1 MADKRRLVS
10 EDLYKLV
17 FVSDPQISPDGKK
30 IAFVRSH
37 IDEKTKEYR
46 SHIYLVPTDGG
57 PARQFTS
64 GPKADT
70 TPRWSPDGSKLAF
83 ISDRGS
89 ERQIHVMP
97 VSGGEA
103 VPVTKMRYGAG
114 GPVCRLTVPKSPST
128 LRWIWMISPKT
139 TRSHLTRKPR
149 KPGEETQGRADSRHA
164 APRQIRYG
172 DGTYQPQPPE
182 PYLRDR
188 CRGKGPATDITPGEY
203 DNGSPV
209 WSPCGKSMA
218 YINRRP
224 DPDYEPWFAD
234 VWVVPAEGGEP
245 RKVTKRGPFRCP
257 GWTPDGKFI
266 IRRAQDGAAARPL
279 TKLWKVPAEGGEPV
293 CLTPNFDQSL
303 GDRCAGDSKLGG
315 GNNGPP

>member
-1 MADKRRLVS
+1 MMKKLEKIFSLHRRRLRLMADKRRLVS

-103 VPVTKMRYGAG
+103 VQVTKMRYGAG
-114 GPVCRLTVPKSPST
+114 GPVWSP
-128 LRWIWMISPKT
+128 
-139 TRSHLTRKPR
+139 
-149 KPGEETQGRADSRHA
+149 
-164 APRQIRYG
+164 
-172 DGTYQPQPPE
+172 DGTKIAFNASVDMDDKPE
-182 PYLRDR
+182 DYEKPLDQKAKEAREKKRKEEPTLVTRLRVKSDMAMGLINPNR
-188 CRGKGPATDITPGEY
+188 RNHIFVIDAEGKGPATDITPGEY

-209 WSPCGKSMA
+209 WSPCGKSIA
-218 YINRRP
+218 FTSNRRP

-245 RKVTKRGPFRCP
+245 RKVTKSEGPSGAPR
-257 GWTPDGKFI
+257 WTPDGKFI
-266 IRRAQDGAAARPL
+266 IYGGHRMEHGGPTL

-293 CLTPNFDQSL
+293 CPH
-303 GDRCAGDSKLGG
+303 A
-315 GNNGPP
+315 